1 MRVSER
7 VENILKVSQKARNSD
22 LELWLIYAK
31 KSGLSLSKEQEEVL
45 REMPSFETIRRSR
58 QKIQEQGK
66 YLADKEVEEARYN
79 KFKEVRRDIKFVKE
93 PEQLLESSGYRIKEY
108 GEY

>member
-1 MRVSER
+1 MTVHDRI
-7 VENILKVSQKARNSD
+7 ENILRVSHKARNSD

-31 KSGLSLSKEQEEVL
+31 KSGLNLTREQEEVL
-45 REMPSFETIRRSR
+45 RDMPIFETIRRSR

-93 PEQLLESSGYRIKEY
+93 PEQLLESSGYRIKEWGKY
-108 GEY
+108 

>member
-1 MRVSER
+1 MTVSER
-7 VENILKVSQKARNSD
+7 VENILRASHSARNSD

-31 KSGLSLSKEQEEVL
+31 KSGLNLTREQEEAL
-45 REMPSFETIRRSR
+45 RDMPSFETIRRTR

-79 KFKEVRRDIKFVKE
+79 KFKEVRKDIKFVEE
-93 PEQLLESSGYRIKEY
+93 PEQLLETSGYRIKDWGKY
-108 GEY
+108 

>member
-45 REMPSFETIRRSR
+45 REMPSFETIRRTR
-58 QKIQEQGK
+58 QKLQEQGL
-66 YLADKEVEEARYN
+66 YPADEEVNEARYK
-79 KFKEVRRDIKFVKE
+79 KFKEVRQNIRDVE
-93 PEQLLESSGYRIKEY
+93 PDVLIEPTKYIIKEW

>member
-1 MRVSER
+1 MTVSER
-7 VENILKVSQKARNSD
+7 VENILKASHMARNSD

-31 KSGLSLSKEQEEVL
+31 KSGLNLTREQEEVL
-45 REMPSFETIRRSR
+45 RDMPSFETIRRSR

-66 YLADKEVEEARYN
+66 YLADEVVKEARYN
-79 KFKEVRRDIKFVKE
+79 KFKEVRRDIKFVEE
-93 PEQLLESSGYRIKEY
+93 PEQLLETSGYRIKEY